1 MIRVSSRNP
10 IPLIIVFMVIAAS
23 SVVFT
28 TQSNYDQP
36 QLSANFGTPE
46 ATTGTSTGPKF
57 GQGVFSQITLTGRP
71 V

>member
-1 MIRVSSRNP
+1 MTRVSSLNLV
-10 IPLIIVFMVIAAS
+10 PLIDVFMVIAAS

-57 GQGVFSQITLTGRP
+57 G
-71 V
+71 